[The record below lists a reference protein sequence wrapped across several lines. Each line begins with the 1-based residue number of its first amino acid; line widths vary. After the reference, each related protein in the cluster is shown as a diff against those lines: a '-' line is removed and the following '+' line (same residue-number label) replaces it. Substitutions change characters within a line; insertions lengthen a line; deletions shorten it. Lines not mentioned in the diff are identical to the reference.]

1 MSLYKDIYKFW
12 YYIKDN
18 VNLNYLIVGLI
29 ILFIFIFINITKII
43 WWGLLL
49 VLLYLL
55 YLSRKTNMN
64 NSIDTKID
72 KLCSDHPELEMCKV
86 FSESKQNHKKI
97 VETIESKLLP
107 K

>member
-1 MSLYKDIYKFW
+1 MSLYRDIYKFL

-49 VLLYLL
+49 ILLYLL
-55 YLSRKTNMN
+55 YLSRKTNL
-64 NSIDTKID
+64 NSVDKKLD
-72 KLCSDHPELEMCKV
+72 KLCSEHPELEMCKV
-86 FSESKQNHKKI
+86 FSESKKKHKEI
-97 VETIESKLLP
+97 VETIESKLLV